1 MTGLASTLR
10 LLSIPLLSVAVPFGF
25 VLWAFPE
32 DLAPARMIGIV
43 VGWIG
48 CGLLLVS
55 LLLML
60 REPRLARW
68 LGGLER
74 MYRWHHVTGILA
86 YVALLLHPLA
96 LAANGLSTSP
106 AFAWETLSAFDEG
119 WAVWSGWLGL
129 LVLMLGLIV
138 TFSPTL
144 NQRLSYGTWRW
155 LHAALALGVLLG
167 LVHLVL
173 LGIDEPVLPIIAVVA
188 LILAWRAL
196 RGDLGL
202 AAHPYIVSSVQPIAE
217 GAVEIGLRPLGD
229 PLAIAAGQFVL
240 VAFFAGPTYRG
251 CGEFHPFTVSSIDPD
266 RVLHVGVKALGDCTR
281 RMLSIEQGVAARVMG
296 GFGNFL
302 ADRKAA
308 PQFWVAGGIGVA
320 PFVALLRAGHLS
332 DATRLLYLYRSE
344 ADAVF
349 LSELRTIAASDP
361 RLSLQAVA
369 TGDTLPDLTQI
380 LPDASQLSGCDCYF
394 CGPPGLIAALE
405 PLLRAKGVTARHI
418 HYENF
423 EFR

>member
-1 MTGLASTLR
+1 MA
-10 LLSIPLLSVAVPFGF
+10 
-25 VLWAFPE
+25 
-32 DLAPARMIGIV
+32 GIV

-60 REPRLARW
+60 REPRLAHW

-74 MYRWHHVTGILA
+74 MYRWHHVTGIVA
-86 YVALLLHPLA
+86 YVALLVHPLA

-138 TFSPTL
+138 TFS
-144 NQRLSYGTWRW
+144 RSLSYGVWRW
-155 LHAALALGVLLG
+155 LHAGLAVGALLG
-167 LVHLVL
+167 LLHLVL

-202 AAHPYIVSSVQPIAE
+202 AARPYIVTAARPIAE
-217 GAVEIGLRPLGD
+217 GTIEIALRPLGD
-229 PLAIAAGQFVL
+229 PLDVAAGQFVL
-240 VAFFAGPTYRG
+240 VALFTGPTYRG
-251 CGEFHPFTVSSIDPD
+251 CGEYHPFTVSSISRDN
-266 RVLHVGVKALGDCTR
+266 VLHVGVKALGDCTR
-281 RMLSIEQGVAARVMG
+281 RMLTIEAGVAARVMG
-296 GFGNFL
+296 GFGSFL
-302 ADRKAA
+302 ADRKPA

-320 PFVALLRAGHLS
+320 PFIGLLRSRHLG
-332 DATRLLYLYRSE
+332 DPTTLLYLYRSE
-344 ADAVF
+344 AEAAF
-349 LSELRTIAASDP
+349 LPELRAIAASDP
-361 RLSLQAVA
+361 HFSLHGVA
-369 TGDTLPDLTQI
+369 TGDELPDLEQI
-380 LPDASQLSGCDCYF
+380 LPSASQLSGAECYF
-394 CGPPGLIAALE
+394 CGPPGLIGALKRVLGARGVAA
-405 PLLRAKGVTARHI
+405 RQF